1 MTTRHDKATMTGD
14 FIRSGYEG
22 FDTPDDFT
30 IPPCTIEDV
39 DRAVFHL
46 FDKKIPFQYKRR
58 EEVKSVPVIFATGER
73 FAVLRRK
80 RPLRDKNNALILPL
94 VSILRSGVTQDSNPG
109 MGPGQGGPQMIK
121 KRISKESDVYQRLMN
136 THGLVNQDS
145 VAAVGHRVA
154 TGPVT
159 GSLPGTVAKREGN
172 TQQSLSSRRGHLLTP
187 SLGSDVYEILTMP
200 PVKYYTVTYDVTF
213 WAQYTQEMN
222 DMLMTMMSVYQDN
235 RRRTFK
241 LVTDKGY
248 WFVAYVGAD
257 LSPGNNYDDFTDS
270 ERLVRYN
277 FEVRVTAYLIA
288 PDYSGAPAPI
298 RRFISAPSVSFETTQ
313 VAGPTVGI
321 PISTPPSGDPSAY
334 ILDDLATTD
343 DPNPGQGMGTDSSQ
357 AAVSLAGGRLAGS
370 APSAQEGSVVGS
382 KVSVQR
388 GLTASE
394 KASGANL
401 GGFNS
406 GPAGVN
412 LVRSEKDP
420 FTGKQRKTIIRIK
433 SRNQRKGET
442 VYREGIN
449 IDLGKL

>member
-1 MTTRHDKATMTGD
+1 MTTRHDKANMTGD
-14 FIRSGYEG
+14 FVRGGFEG

-30 IPPCTIEDV
+30 VPPCTIEDV

-46 FDKKIPFQYKRR
+46 FDERIPFQYKRR
-58 EEVKSVPVIFATGER
+58 EETKSVPVIFATGER

-94 VSILRSGVTQDSNPG
+94 VSILRSGVSQEPEQG
-109 MGPGQGGPQMIK
+109 MGPGQGGPQIIK

-136 THGLVNQDS
+136 THGSVNQDD

-154 TGPVT
+154 EKPVT
-159 GSLPGTVAKREGN
+159 GSLPGTVARRGGN
-172 TQQSLSSRRGHLLTP
+172 TQQSPSSRRGHLLKP
-187 SLGSDVYEILTMP
+187 SLGSDIYEILTMP
-200 PVKYYTVTYDVTF
+200 PVKFYSVTYDVTF

-257 LSPGNNYDDFTDS
+257 LSPGNNYDDFTDA

-277 FEVRVTAYLIA
+277 FEVRVAAYLIA

-313 VAGPTVGI
+313 TAGPTVGT

-343 DPNPGQGMGTDSSQ
+343 DPNPGQGMGTNSSQ

-370 APSAQEGSVVGS
+370 APSAQEGSTVGG

-388 GLTASE
+388 GLTSSE

-401 GGFNS
+401 GGFKT

-433 SRNQRKGET
+433 SQNQRKGET